1 MTRPTFSPLLPSW
14 PCRFF
19 TLWAQAAPFRPQI
32 CKSVGF
38 AGTFRRWR
46 LDRVNCHV
54 CSVCVVLL
62 LVSGVLLADEM
73 RITFQDT
80 EIDWETYMYHI
91 DLINNGERNY
101 TAIAGPTGPLVSVC
115 RRMSRSKIDAIQD
128 IQQDMS
134 KSTNSFTVGL
144 PLASTSG
151 SRSTSLGPF
160 TSTAASDL
168 QDIRWGRR
176 NPELGA
182 FAPSAEQKAA
192 FHLCSAAL

>member
-1 MTRPTFSPLLPSW
+1 MTRPTSHLYCHHGLVVLY
-14 PCRFF
+14 
-19 TLWAQAAPFRPQI
+19 TVGQAAPFRPQI

-115 RRMSRSKIDAIQD
+115 RRMSRSQIDAIQD

-160 TSTAASDL
+160 TSTACFRFA
-168 QDIRWGRR
+168 GYT
-176 NPELGA
+176 LGQEESRTGC
-182 FAPSAEQKAA
+182 F
-192 FHLCSAAL
+192 CSFR